1 MTAEAGAVAQQVA
14 TQLLLSFVVVS
25 RCCRNGLVQH
35 PQVTLQSVL
44 LAAELLRVRCRHS
57 GKLLR
62 LPNASLATVGT
73 PTPAVLTAIYVD

>member
-1 MTAEAGAVAQQVA
+1 M
-14 TQLLLSFVVVS
+14 
-25 RCCRNGLVQH
+25 QH

-62 LPNASLATVGT
+62 LPTASLATVGT
-73 PTPAVLTAIYVD
+73 PTPAVLTAHMHISTFGLLAVHHHCESLLLS